1 MMKFSEGVFGL
12 STAVLLASAAAGCN
26 RSEAATTRDKPA
38 ANAPAAGAKVD
49 TDDYSVELKPSGSYT
64 KDKEGVI
71 EVIIEAKG
79 DKHINEQY
87 PFKFTP
93 KESDDVAYKGPTGK
107 DGGSFDAKKAVL
119 RVPFTPKKSGSV
131 KVAGKVSLSVCSDK
145 NCLMEKQELDREVS
159 VGELPRPA
167 LVIRAP
173 RGLSAPR
180 VSTRRCGG
188 SSGWRVPR
196 PTSSRSFRR

>member
-145 NCLMEKQELDREVS
+145 NCLMEKQELELSIAVKLRRE
-159 VGELPRPA
+159 A
-167 LVIRAP
+167 K
-173 RGLSAPR
+173 SAPR
-180 VSTRRCGG
+180 VAPISTGKNVMMSGAGLATPTTRRTVV
-188 SSGWRVPR
+188 WRR
-196 PTSSRSFRR
+196 GAR